1 MADCFA
7 SFCGQLK
14 NLLADKKHK
23 RSICLV
29 GIVLIVVILM
39 PGSPDPIPAASSSQ
53 PDTGQQEV
61 AKLSHE
67 GAILLPSSET
77 MRDPFA
83 EPPGFGTTKAERV
96 SVNLLANRIPEKMTA
111 ASNVQEKKPVNED
124 IPVLT
129 GIMEDSQT
137 QVAII
142 RYRGVSRSYR
152 IGQTVGQYQL
162 IGITGKTVIILGSQG
177 ERVLQLGR

>member
-1 MADCFA
+1 MADYFA

-14 NLLADKKHK
+14 KLLVDKKHK
-23 RSICLV
+23 RIICLV
-29 GIVLIVVILM
+29 GIVLIVVIIM
-39 PGSPDPIPAASSSQ
+39 PGSPDPTPAVSGSQ

-61 AKLSHE
+61 AKLSRE
-67 GAILLPSSET
+67 EVIILPPRET

-83 EPPGFGTTKAERV
+83 EPPGLVTTKADRV
-96 SVNLLANRIPEKMTA
+96 SANLLVNSMPEKMTPA
-111 ASNVQEKKPVNED
+111 TQVQEKRPVNGE

-129 GIMEDSQT
+129 GIMEDSKT

-142 RYRGVSRSYR
+142 RYKGVSRSYR

-162 IGITGKTVIILGSQG
+162 IRITGKTVIVSDPQG